1 LKLAHQRYESMGL
14 GARDD
19 AVAMQF
25 LIPQW
30 SFDGKR
36 PSLVRGP
43 IFSASASALAGR
55 LAQGAPSS
63 SATD

>member
-14 GARDD
+14 GVRDE

-25 LIPQW
+25 LISQW

-36 PSLVRGP
+36 PSLVR
-43 IFSASASALAGR
+43 
-55 LAQGAPSS
+55 
-63 SATD
+63 